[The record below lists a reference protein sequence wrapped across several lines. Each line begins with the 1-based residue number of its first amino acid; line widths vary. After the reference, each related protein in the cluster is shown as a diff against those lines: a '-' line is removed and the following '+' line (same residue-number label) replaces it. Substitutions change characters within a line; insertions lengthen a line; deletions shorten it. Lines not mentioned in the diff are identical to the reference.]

1 MKQTTIGVI
10 GQGFVGNAIYQGFKD
25 YYEVLTYDKY
35 VIEKSNSTLE
45 DIVKKSDVIFT
56 CVPTPMT
63 DIGNC
68 YTGIVEEVL
77 GDVNKICIDNDITE
91 KICII
96 KSTVVPGT
104 TKKMNEKFKNL
115 NVIFNPEFLT
125 EANAVNDWK
134 NQSRIILGGLNK
146 VTALVKPIFA
156 KVFPK
161 TPIVKTDS
169 KYAEMVKYVTNCFLA
184 TKVSFANEI
193 YQICQEMNIDYDK
206 VIEYAQHDNR
216 LGKSHWSVPGP
227 DGDMGFGGHCFPKDI
242 QALMY
247 EAFQLGVEPT
257 MLAAVI
263 AKNNMVRNERD
274 WEDMT
279 GRAVIRTNNFE
290 TVATYASIEELREEI
305 ETIDEDQL
313 KLDLN

>member
-104 TKKMNEKFKNL
+104 TKKMNDIFPHLDIIFK
-115 NVIFNPEFLT
+115 I
-125 EANAVNDWK
+125 
-134 NQSRIILGGLNK
+134 
-146 VTALVKPIFA
+146 
-156 KVFPK
+156 
-161 TPIVKTDS
+161 
-169 KYAEMVKYVTNCFLA
+169 
-184 TKVSFANEI
+184 
-193 YQICQEMNIDYDK
+193 
-206 VIEYAQHDNR
+206 
-216 LGKSHWSVPGP
+216 GP
-227 DGDMGFGGHCFPKDI
+227 VLRCSQKR
-242 QALMY
+242 
-247 EAFQLGVEPT
+247 T
-257 MLAAVI
+257 R
-263 AKNNMVRNERD
+263 VR
-274 WEDMT
+274 
-279 GRAVIRTNNFE
+279 
-290 TVATYASIEELREEI
+290 
-305 ETIDEDQL
+305 
-313 KLDLN
+313 